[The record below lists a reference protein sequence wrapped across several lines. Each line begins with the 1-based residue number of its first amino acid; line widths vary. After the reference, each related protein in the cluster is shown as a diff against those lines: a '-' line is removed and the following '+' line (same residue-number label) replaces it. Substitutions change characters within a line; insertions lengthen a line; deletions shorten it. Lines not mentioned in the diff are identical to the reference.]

1 MNQTTTAHIGVI
13 YSLATFFTTES
24 VELVNFAT
32 EDQLVSD
39 VFYSQ
44 HQRSVRPRSTS
55 VMAPSLSAT
64 SKYRYIQSQNFK
76 FNIFKKI
83 SSLHLLIY
91 LGIYFFAVLF

>member
-1 MNQTTTAHIGVI
+1 MNQTITAHIGVI

-55 VMAPSLSAT
+55 VMVPSLSAT

-76 FNIFKKI
+76 FNI
-83 SSLHLLIY
+83 
-91 LGIYFFAVLF
+91 